1 MRTTRLLA
9 GCALVALLGNTTG
22 AIADPVVVGDVTQTP
37 TNLGN
42 VSNNGTKN
50 VGVLQGI
57 GSSASISATGAAAS
71 ASVSEIGDNGKQ
83 LHLTVGNVEQTAE
96 TGLQGAPNG
105 ILVTNVGNLD
115 QTGNINGDGAS
126 LSISA
131 TGAVSAL
138 SASFNNSRAFD
149 QISIA
154 TGGGETITQES
165 RNRARVTNTNT
176 SSSSINTGNIDGDG
190 ASIGVSAT
198 GAATVVSLTSIQN
211 SGDGAFIPDVDT
223 GDIGQTS
230 ANSGT
235 ILNNGGLIS
244 AGNINGKGSSI
255 SIGAT
260 GAVAAVSLTSIN
272 DAKAVNSVNTGNITQ
287 TATNYGGVTNTGNI
301 QLGTSAL
308 NGNGASTSISA
319 TGAVAAVSLSSIK

>member
-1 MRTTRLLA
+1 VALLA
-9 GCALVALLGNTTG
+9 GASG
-22 AIADPVVVGDVTQTP
+22 AIADPMVVGDVTQTP
-37 TNLGN
+37 TNLGS
-42 VSNNGTKN
+42 VSNDGIKD
-50 VGVLQGI
+50 VGALNGI

-71 ASVSEIGDNGKQ
+71 ASVSEIGNNGNQ
-83 LHLTVGNVEQTAE
+83 LHLTMGNVQQTANNGE
-96 TGLQGAPNG
+96 IGDVNG
-105 ILVTNVGNLD
+105 ISVTNNGDLDQIGNLH
-115 QTGNINGDGAS
+115 GDGTS

-138 SASFNNSRAFD
+138 SGSFNNSLSFD

-154 TGGGETITQES
+154 TGVGESITQES
-165 RNRARVTNTNT
+165 RNRGRVTNTN
-176 SSSSINTGNIDGDG
+176 SEFSSIDTGNIEGDG

-211 SGDGAFIPDVDT
+211 SGAGAFIPDVDT

-235 ILNNGGLIS
+235 ILNNGGLIR
-244 AGNINGKGSSI
+244 ADNINGKGSSI
-255 SIGAT
+255 SIGST

-272 DAKAVNSVNTGNITQ
+272 DADAVNSVNTGNITQ

-308 NGNGASTSISA
+308 GGNGASTSISA
-319 TGAVAAVSLSSIK
+319 TGAVAAVSLSLIK